1 MTISCHSNE
10 GHALASI
17 SLTHVYF
24 DPQDKISYAFAYI
37 TLAPIAILVFY
48 ASVIVSRR
56 EMAGILML
64 LGQLLN
70 EVINY
75 LLKEAIEQE
84 RPYAHLGD
92 GYGMPSSHSQFIWY
106 FAVYGALYLV
116 KNISFHQSIWKVLIS
131 NLMLLLAILVS
142 ISRVYLGYHT
152 LNQVIAGSCIGT
164 CFGICWFA
172 LVQLIYSTGIIDTI
186 IDSPLA
192 KMIYL
197 KDMRMIDNVV
207 EWEYQQ
213 WEKTNKGQKQH

>member
-84 RPYAHLGD
+84 RPHAHLGD
-92 GYGMPSSHSQFIWY
+92 GYGMPS
-106 FAVYGALYLV
+106 
-116 KNISFHQSIWKVLIS
+116 
-131 NLMLLLAILVS
+131 
-142 ISRVYLGYHT
+142 RYHT

-172 LVQLIYSTGIIDTI
+172 LAQLIYSTGIIDTI

-213 WEKTNKGQKQH
+213 WEKANKGQKQH